1 MTNPQ
6 NSTIADKAFC
16 SFTTAPISGGDDVGF
31 SSYTKT
37 LFPAGTA
44 MDHITVGQ
52 CCWMQSGIADYP
64 LNTDLEM
71 LEAYASI
78 AFGPLQW
85 L

>member
-1 MTNPQ
+1 
-6 NSTIADKAFC
+6 
-16 SFTTAPISGGDDVGF
+16 
-31 SSYTKT
+31 
-37 LFPAGTA
+37 